1 MGERRLL
8 DGRWCQLQVSRRG
21 SDRGS
26 RRRALSLVRIG
37 LLGVALSMMVT
48 LGGCVMAALE
58 LAPVAVSVVET
69 VGYGILRL
77 AAEATMHSPGS
88 SDRGKITDEK
98 EQQHEACN
106 SLEMQAPLIIEFH
119 TDANQAG
126 IRYRELTLGGALG
139 SPQWQIVKDP
149 QADAHGW
156 QPATHFTQM
165 DFRPPINSWLK
176 PGTSSFIAY
185 TPEIEDDPDD
195 QEEYDDLVTDFG
207 PRFGT
212 FQWRGNVYDYGVIPK
227 LPCFPPPPD

>member
-1 MGERRLL
+1 ML
-8 DGRWCQLQVSRRG
+8 DGRWFQLQVSRRG
-21 SDRGS
+21 SDQGS
-26 RRRALSLVRIG
+26 RRRALSLLRIG

-58 LAPVAVSVVET
+58 LAPVAVSAVES
-69 VGYGILRL
+69 VGYGILEL
-77 AAEATMHSPGS
+77 AARATMPSSGS
-88 SDRGKITDEK
+88 SDRGKTADEK
-98 EQQHEACN
+98 QQQHEACN

-119 TDANQAG
+119 TDANGAA
-126 IRYRELTLGGALG
+126 IRYRELTLAGELG
-139 SPQWQIVKDP
+139 SPKWQVVKDP
-149 QADAHGW
+149 EADAHGW

-185 TPEIEDDPDD
+185 TPEVEDDPDD